1 MSLLLRPQ
9 GDMHSLLSLT
19 FAAAVAVC
27 RAIEELTDCRPK
39 IKWVNDVFVQ
49 GKKICGILTEAVS
62 GFESGAVECVVV
74 GIGINVVDT
83 GFPDDI
89 KQVAGSLFSEHPE
102 FSRNHLAAL
111 VANHLLDLS
120 SALPDRS
127 FLDEYRTRS
136 LLLGKPIRFLENNVW
151 HDAVAVDVD
160 NSGGL
165 VVDTDTGRRTLSSG
179 EVTVRPIR

>member
-1 MSLLLRPQ
+1 M
-9 GDMHSLLSLT
+9 
-19 FAAAVAVC
+19 
-27 RAIEELTDCRPK
+27 
-39 IKWVNDVFVQ
+39 FVQ
-49 GKKICGILTEAVS
+49 VKKICGILTEAVS
-62 GFESGAVECVVV
+62 GFESGVVECVVV
-74 GIGINVVDT
+74 GIGINVIDT
-83 GFPDDI
+83 GFPDEI
-89 KQVAGSLFSEHPE
+89 KQVAGSLFSDHPE

-120 SALPDRS
+120 AALPDRS

-136 LLLGKPIRFLENNVW
+136 LLLGKPIRFLENSVW

>member
-1 MSLLLRPQ
+1 
-9 GDMHSLLSLT
+9 
-19 FAAAVAVC
+19 
-27 RAIEELTDCRPK
+27 
-39 IKWVNDVFVQ
+39 
-49 GKKICGILTEAVS
+49 
-62 GFESGAVECVVV
+62 
-74 GIGINVVDT
+74 
-83 GFPDDI
+83 
-89 KQVAGSLFSEHPE
+89 
-102 FSRNHLAAL
+102 
-111 VANHLLDLS
+111 
-120 SALPDRS
+120 PDRS

>member
-1 MSLLLRPQ
+1 TDAVLI
-9 GDMHSLLSLT
+9 T
-19 FAAAVAVC
+19 TAASIAVC
-27 RAIEELTDCRPK
+27 RAVEELSGEKPE

-62 GFESGAVECVVV
+62 GFESGVVECVVV